1 MLFCCGALWAVTAA
15 TPLCG
20 QIRIV
25 PRAKLDSLAHPATA
39 DGAQA
44 MRFERTQIDAGHIG
58 EDDTPPS
65 YTFKWHN
72 EGTAPL
78 IITRVQTTCGCAAA
92 TYGRQPVRTGGEG
105 TVTVTYH
112 PKGHP
117 GSFDRRIFVYTQLSD
132 KMPTAILHLTGTV
145 IASELTDGDYPYAMG
160 TLRLKQ
166 QSVRFA
172 REGLQSASNA

>member
-20 QIRIV
+20 QIRSV

-44 MRFERTQIDAGHIG
+44 MRFERTQIDAVHSG

-92 TYGRQPVRTGGEG
+92 TYGRQPVRTGGEPP
-105 TVTVTYH
+105 VTDT
-112 PKGHP
+112 
-117 GSFDRRIFVYTQLSD
+117 YTQ
-132 KMPTAILHLTGTV
+132 K
-145 IASELTDGDYPYAMG
+145 
-160 TLRLKQ
+160 
-166 QSVRFA
+166 
-172 REGLQSASNA
+172 GLQGSYDTSNCVFT

>member
-105 TVTVTYH
+105 TVTV
-112 PKGHP
+112 
-117 GSFDRRIFVYTQLSD
+117 
-132 KMPTAILHLTGTV
+132 MC
-145 IASELTDGDYPYAMG
+145 
-160 TLRLKQ
+160 
-166 QSVRFA
+166 
-172 REGLQSASNA
+172 